1 MPDYSFEN
9 LNDKEFEVLVNDLIS
24 VKETIEVD
32 RYKSGKDGGVDGRFF
47 TPNKGETIV
56 QSKHW
61 IKSGIAALIAKLEKE
76 EVDKVRSLNP
86 KRYILATSLPL
97 SKVNKDKI
105 KQIFDPYILSHNDI
119 IGQENLNYLLGKF
132 GEIERKHYKL
142 WLSSSNV
149 LSSMLN
155 AALTGRSEA
164 KRDDII
170 NATKMYVVT
179 SNHGNSL
186 EKLENLHS
194 VVITGEA
201 GIGKTSL
208 ADQLAHHYIAEGYEL
223 CVIENDVSEAE
234 DRFEKGKNQVFY
246 FDDFLGRNYLMAIE
260 GRKDSHV
267 LNFLDRVSRDK
278 TKRFI
283 LTSRSTVLSQG
294 KQHSDLLY
302 IKKIDKKEYEIT
314 IQSLSV
320 MDRAKILYNH
330 IWHSGLSEKHIME
343 LYVDRRYL
351 KIANHRNFNPR
362 LISFIT
368 DPDRVSS
375 VKPERYWDYI
385 TDRLDN
391 PKDIWADVY
400 DNQIDDL
407 TRQAVCLLVFNGSS
421 IAEEDLRAPL
431 YKIAIPEGLISPSN
445 ASSRYTNMLKAAV
458 GTVFQRNISSING
471 VASLDLFNP
480 SVADFI
486 LGRYLD
492 DALAM
497 QLYFLSLNTLASLH
511 NLKSLNQNDGL
522 KNGIYLEVLKKLSR
536 EKITEEFYSENPEY
550 ALRLTQMITENP
562 SASLKCDVLSAVEL
576 LCPLVEKYVPGGFV
590 DEVSSILQLGLSMKL
605 DRFQEVATKFIS
617 KTALD
622 DPSLD
627 ELLRIEKLRKNIPNL
642 DQDIDAGLLEAIQ
655 KEAVSYWKDEARQE
669 LLDNGVL
676 EGFCFPEE
684 EEDAYFVAA
693 DFIEEAMAVFGIS
706 SEIATEVAELVDV
719 ADILEENLQARSEE
733 EYHYSQKDSGL
744 GGAFGGNTEAL
755 VDDLFERD

>member
-1 MPDYSFEN
+1 MPDYSFDN

-24 VKETIEVD
+24 VNEAIEVD
-32 RYKSGKDGGVDGRFF
+32 RYKSGKDGGIDGRFF
-47 TPNKGETIV
+47 TVNKGEAII

-61 IKSGIAALIAKLEKE
+61 IKSGITALIAKLEKD

-86 KRYILATSLPL
+86 KRYIFATSLPL

-105 KQIFDPYILSHNDI
+105 KQIFDPYILSHEDI
-119 IGQENLNYLLGKF
+119 IGQDNLNYLLGRF

-149 LSSMLN
+149 LNSMLN

-179 SNHGNSL
+179 DNHSNSL
-186 EKLENLHS
+186 EKLETLHS

-234 DRFEKGKNQVFY
+234 GRFEKGKKQVFY

-260 GRKDSHV
+260 GHRDSHV

-320 MDRAKILYNH
+320 LDRAKILYNH
-330 IWHSGLSEKHIME
+330 IWHSGLSEEHIAE

-375 VKPERYWDYI
+375 VKPKEYWDYI

-400 DNQIDDL
+400 DNQIDEL
-407 TRQAVCLLVFNGSS
+407 TRQTVCLLVFNGSS
-421 IAEEDLRAPL
+421 IAEENLRAPL
-431 YKIAIPEGLISPSN
+431 YKIAISEGVISPSN
-445 ASSRYTNMLKAAV
+445 ASSRYTNMLRAAV
-458 GTVFQRNISSING
+458 GTVLQRNIGGNDG
-471 VASLDLFNP
+471 VAKLDLFNP

-486 LGRYLD
+486 LGRCLD
-492 DALAM
+492 DAHAM
-497 QLYFLSLNTLASLH
+497 QLYFLSLNTLESLR

-522 KNGIYLEVLKKLSR
+522 KNEIYFEVLKKLSC
-536 EKITEEFYSENPEY
+536 EKIDEDFYNENPEY
-550 ALRLTQMITENP
+550 VLRLTQMIIENP
-562 SASLKCDVLSAVEL
+562 SASSKCDVQSTVEL
-576 LCPLVEKYVPGGFV
+576 LCPLIGKNVPSGFV
-590 DEVSSILQLGLSMKL
+590 DEVSSLLELGLSREL
-605 DRFQEVATKFIS
+605 ERFQVVATKFIS
-617 KTALD
+617 KTASG
-622 DPSLD
+622 DPSID

-642 DQDIDAGLLEAIQ
+642 HQDIDASLLEAIQ
-655 KEAVSYWKDEARQE
+655 REAVSYWKDEARQE
-669 LLDNGVL
+669 LLYNGVL
-676 EGFCFPEE
+676 EEFLLPEE
-684 EEDAYFVAA
+684 EDEAYSVAA
-693 DFIEEAMAVFGIS
+693 DFIEEALATFGIS

-719 ADILEENLQARSEE
+719 ADILEDNLQARSEE
-733 EYHYSQKDSGL
+733 EFHYSQKDTGL
-744 GGAFGGNTEAL
+744 GGAFGGDTDAL